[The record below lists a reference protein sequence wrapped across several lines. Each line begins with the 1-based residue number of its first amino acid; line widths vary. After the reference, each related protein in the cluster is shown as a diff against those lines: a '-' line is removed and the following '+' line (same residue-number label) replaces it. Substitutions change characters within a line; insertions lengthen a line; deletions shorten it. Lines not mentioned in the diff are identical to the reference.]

1 MTVFMS
7 GSDDVFMGKGALA
20 EVKSNSGFP
29 GRRSDRLFVSLQTP
43 TSPAD
48 VWALEV
54 RGGKVEGDW
63 TYVAETKETP
73 DKSTQPRPFS
83 SPEYYFEVV
92 VGNGKARSGLLGL
105 KARAEVKFVDHTGKP
120 MSNVKYRVRVASG
133 EIREGT
139 LDAQGKAK
147 LDNLVPGQF
156 ALKFD
161 KKSTRKK
168 LSRKS

>member
-1 MTVFMS
+1 M
-7 GSDDVFMGKGALA
+7 
-20 EVKSNSGFP
+20 
-29 GRRSDRLFVSLQTP
+29 
-43 TSPAD
+43 
-48 VWALEV
+48 
-54 RGGKVEGDW
+54 
-63 TYVAETKETP
+63 
-73 DKSTQPRPFS
+73 
-83 SPEYYFEVV
+83 
-92 VGNGKARSGLLGL
+92 
-105 KARAEVKFVDHTGKP
+105 DHTGKP